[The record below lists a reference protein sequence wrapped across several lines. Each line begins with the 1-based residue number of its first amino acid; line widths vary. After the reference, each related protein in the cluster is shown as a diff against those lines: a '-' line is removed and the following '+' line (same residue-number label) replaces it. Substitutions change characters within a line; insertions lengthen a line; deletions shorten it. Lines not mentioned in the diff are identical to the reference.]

1 MTFSNIRQRSPCEA
15 KLKSP
20 SPTPLCLLLLTTL
33 QPPAF
38 IPAYLSFTLL
48 NPKTPSRFPNSQ
60 KMDHS
65 RAGDGAGDEVTVAA
79 RSSLIDSLKGCGLSG
94 IRIDKQ
100 QLNTKVM
107 MPHYLRFA
115 LRDSIR
121 LKDPIAGA
129 SATTPPQNV
138 VPPPPEAPLVVFIN
152 PRSGG
157 RHGQKLKQRL
167 QELISEEQVPPSKK
181 CFPLS
186 IL

>member
-1 MTFSNIRQRSPCEA
+1 
-15 KLKSP
+15 
-20 SPTPLCLLLLTTL
+20 
-33 QPPAF
+33 
-38 IPAYLSFTLL
+38 
-48 NPKTPSRFPNSQ
+48 
-60 KMDHS
+60 MDHS

-138 VPPPPEAPLVVFIN
+138 VPSPPEAPLVVFIN

>member
-1 MTFSNIRQRSPCEA
+1 
-15 KLKSP
+15 
-20 SPTPLCLLLLTTL
+20 
-33 QPPAF
+33 
-38 IPAYLSFTLL
+38 
-48 NPKTPSRFPNSQ
+48 
-60 KMDHS
+60 MDHS

-138 VPPPPEAPLVVFIN
+138 VPSPPEAPLVVFIN

-186 IL
+186 ILWKNLGIPIFFFFFSCVSCYVCVIFGIAVLVFVCLFDWLFIIILGGCNW